1 MIKTTKLDTSLEELR
16 DSIDRIDNSI
26 VLLLAER
33 FAITR
38 KVGRFKKALE
48 LPPQDK
54 KREQAKIK
62 KITTEA
68 KAQELDPK
76 LVTIIF
82 RAIIDTVIA
91 EHKKTKRS
99 K

>member
-38 KVGRFKKALE
+38 KVGRIKKALDM
-48 LPPQDK
+48 PVQDK
-54 KREQAKIK
+54 KREQLKLK
-62 KITTEA
+62 KVTTDA
-68 KAQELDPK
+68 KAQKLDPK
-76 LVTIIF
+76 LVTLIF
-82 RAIIDTVIA
+82 REVINTVLA